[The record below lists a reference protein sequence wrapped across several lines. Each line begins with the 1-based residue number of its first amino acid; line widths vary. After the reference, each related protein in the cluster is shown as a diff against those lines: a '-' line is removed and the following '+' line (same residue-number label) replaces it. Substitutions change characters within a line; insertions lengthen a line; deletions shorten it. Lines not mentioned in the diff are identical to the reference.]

1 MEHWLN
7 GAYPNSNVPPCKIC
21 GIVDHMIVE
30 CRVGMSSNGQS
41 SNVNVLNISIILKEG
56 ILFLILVKRVEDQS
70 LLLVSIFKLI
80 FVFFFFNEIMQKCVE
95 YCKKNPKKI

>member
-1 MEHWLN
+1 
-7 GAYPNSNVPPCKIC
+7 
-21 GIVDHMIVE
+21 
-30 CRVGMSSNGQS
+30 MSSNGQS